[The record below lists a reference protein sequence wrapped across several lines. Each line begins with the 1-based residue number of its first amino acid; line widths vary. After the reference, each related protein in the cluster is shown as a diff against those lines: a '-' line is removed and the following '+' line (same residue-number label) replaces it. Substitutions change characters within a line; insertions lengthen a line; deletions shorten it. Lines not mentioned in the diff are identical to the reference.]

1 MTNINKEVWKFI
13 DNNPSIKRNMS
24 HGLINRRALANYIIK
39 QRYLQTS
46 LDAVVSAIR
55 RYDIKNY
62 DDMFLTAQDMI
73 SQTTDLSTKS
83 NLANVVL
90 SKDTEI
96 QKLIPEFFTIIK
108 YDRGDVLRI
117 IQADESIKVLINEK
131 NLKKIVDILPE
142 KKILSVDENLAEINL
157 HLNNKA
163 KDTPGVLAIITN
175 ELANN
180 GVSIV
185 EVLSCFPELLWF
197 VYQSDLLKAYN
208 ALYQLCLSKKNEF

>member
-13 DNNPSIKRNMS
+13 DQTPSIKRTLSN
-24 HGLINRRALANYIIK
+24 GLINKSALANFIK
-39 QRYLQTS
+39 KQKNLETS
-46 LDAVVSAIR
+46 LDAIISAIR
-55 RYDIKNY
+55 RYKIEKY
-62 DDMFLTAQDMI
+62 DNLFLTAQNMI
-73 SQTTDLSTKS
+73 TRTTDLSTRS
-83 NLANVVL
+83 NLTNVVL

-96 QKLIPEFFTIIK
+96 QKLIPEFFSIIK

-131 NLKKIVDILPE
+131 NLEKIINILP
-142 KKILSVDENLAEINL
+142 KDKILLIDENLAEINL
-157 HLNNKA
+157 HLNNEA

-175 ELANN
+175 ELALN
-180 GVSIV
+180 GVSVV

-208 ALYQLCLSKKNEF
+208 TLYQLCQSNNK

>member
-1 MTNINKEVWKFI
+1 MTNINQEVWRFI
-13 DNNPSIKRNMS
+13 DNNPSIKRTMS
-24 HGLINRRALANYIIK
+24 NGLINRRALANYIIK
-39 QRYLQTS
+39 QMNLETTV
-46 LDAVVSAIR
+46 DAVISSIR
-55 RYDIKNY
+55 RYKIDRN
-62 DDMFLTAQDMI
+62 DDMFLSAQNMI
-73 SQTTDLSTKS
+73 TRTTDLSTRS

-96 QKLIPEFFTIIK
+96 QKLIPEFFAIIK

-131 NLKKIVDILPE
+131 NLKKILEILPQ
-142 KKILSVDENLAEINL
+142 KKILSIDKNLAEINL

-163 KDTPGVLAIITN
+163 KDTPGVLAVITN
-175 ELANN
+175 EIANN

-208 ALYQLCLSKKNEF
+208 ALYQLCQSNQK

>member
-1 MTNINKEVWKFI
+1 MTNINREVWKFI
-13 DNNPSIKRNMS
+13 DQTPSIKRTLSN
-24 HGLINRRALANYIIK
+24 GLINKSALANFIK
-39 QRYLQTS
+39 KQKNWETS
-46 LDAVVSAIR
+46 LDAIISAIR
-55 RYDIKNY
+55 RYKIEKNEN
-62 DDMFLTAQDMI
+62 MFLTAQNMI
-73 SQTTDLSTKS
+73 TRTADLSTRS

-96 QKLIPEFFTIIK
+96 QKLIPKFFSIIK

-131 NLKKIVDILPE
+131 NLKNILDILP
-142 KKILSVDENLAEINL
+142 KDKILLIDEDLAEINL
-157 HLNNKA
+157 HLINEA

-175 ELANN
+175 ELALN

-208 ALYQLCLSKKNEF
+208 VLYQLCQSNNK

>member
-24 HGLINRRALANYIIK
+24 NGLINRRALANFIIK
-39 QRYLQTS
+39 QRNLQTS
-46 LDAVVSAIR
+46 LDAVISAIR

-62 DDMFLTAQDMI
+62 NDMFLTAQDMI
-73 SQTTDLSTKS
+73 SQTTDLSTRS

-90 SKDTEI
+90 SKDTKI

-131 NLKKIVDILPE
+131 NLKKIVEILPKE
-142 KKILSVDENLAEINL
+142 KILSIDENLAEINL

-208 ALYQLCLSKKNEF
+208 ALYQLCLSNKK